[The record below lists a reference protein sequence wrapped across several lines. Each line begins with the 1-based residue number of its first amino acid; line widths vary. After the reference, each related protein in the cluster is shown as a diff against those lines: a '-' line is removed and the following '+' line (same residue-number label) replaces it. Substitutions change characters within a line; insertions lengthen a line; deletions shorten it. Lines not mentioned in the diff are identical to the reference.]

1 LRGIRPSAS
10 AALLVAAFA
19 ATALCACSS
28 TTDSL
33 GYDGPGGVGLDTL
46 IKPASYPN
54 RLADWLN
61 KTPAEIDAK
70 INSVWNQLFY
80 GDPNTQA
87 IYYPLGTDQA
97 EIRDTLH
104 GDIRTEGLGYAM
116 MIAVQ
121 LDKRTEFDRMWTYV
135 KVVRSYPMTDPNG
148 GYFQSSCDS
157 VPPAPAVS
165 CNDPFGHAQF
175 VTALLFARDRWGI
188 TGKHDYAADAGT
200 LLNVMRHKEDINGGI
215 VNGVTN
221 TFDQDTALP
230 FDVPDVRAAGISRPS
245 VAMPA
250 FYELWGQATHDP
262 FWTRAATA
270 ARAYWKRAAHPTTGL
285 FPSRA
290 SFDGTPVE
298 NWDTFDSESFR
309 AQINIVLDR
318 IWFAKDPWQIEELD
332 RLLAF
337 FSSKGMSSYGGEFT
351 LDGDTVNGLKDYALV
366 AANGASAVVSTNVN
380 RVAFV
385 NDAWSMPIQTGPVR
399 YFSGLL
405 NLTALLILSGQYR
418 VL

>member
-1 LRGIRPSAS
+1 MRGTRPNAS
-10 AALLVAAFA
+10 AALPVLVFA
-19 ATALCACSS
+19 AAALCACSS

-33 GYDGPGGVGLDTL
+33 GYNKTRTIEPLTGPS
-46 IKPASYPN
+46 SYPN
-54 RLADWLN
+54 RLADWLS

-70 INSVWNQLFY
+70 INGVWNQLFY

-87 IYYPLGTDQA
+87 IYYPVGTDQA
-97 EIRDTLH
+97 YISDTLH
-104 GDIRTEGLGYAM
+104 GDVRTEGLGYAM

-135 KVVRSYPMTDPNG
+135 KAVLSYPMTEPSG
-148 GYFQSSCDS
+148 GYFQSSCGS
-157 VPPAPAVS
+157 GPPSTAVS

-175 VTALLFARDRWGI
+175 VTALLFAKDRWGI
-188 TGKHDYAADAGT
+188 TVNDYGADALA
-200 LLNVMRHKEDINGGI
+200 LLDVMRHKEDINGGI

-221 TFDQDTALP
+221 TFDQETALP
-230 FDVPDVRAAGISRPS
+230 FDVPEVGAAGVSRPS

-250 FYELWGQATHDP
+250 FYELWGQATKDP

-270 ARAYWKRAAHPTTGL
+270 ARAYWKRAAHRTTGL
-285 FPSRA
+285 FPARA
-290 SFDGTPVE
+290 YFDGKPVE
-298 NWDTFDSESFR
+298 GADTFDAESFR

-318 IWFAKDPWQIEELD
+318 IWFAKDPWEVEEVD

-337 FSSKGMSSYGGEFT
+337 FSSKGMSSYGAEFS
-351 LDGDTVNGLKDYALV
+351 LDGDTLNGQKDYGLV
-366 AANGASAVVSTNVN
+366 AANGASAIISMNVN
-380 RVAFV
+380 RTAYVS
-385 NDAWSMPIQTGPVR
+385 DAWSLTTQTGPAR

-405 NLTALLILSGQYR
+405 NLTALLIMSGRYQ

>member
-1 LRGIRPSAS
+1 MSGIRPIAS
-10 AALLVAAFA
+10 AALLVPAFA
-19 ATALCACSS
+19 AALCACTS

-33 GYDGPGGVGLDTL
+33 GYNGSRGVVLHTL
-46 IKPASYPN
+46 TGPASYPN
-54 RLADWLN
+54 RLVDFLH

-87 IYYPLGTDQA
+87 IYYPVGTDQA

-104 GDIRTEGLGYAM
+104 DDTRTEGFGYAM

-135 KVVRSYPMTDPNG
+135 KSVLSYPMTEPSG
-148 GYFQSSCDS
+148 GYFQSLCGSAG
-157 VPPAPAVS
+157 PAAS

-188 TGKHDYAADAGT
+188 TGKHDYGVDAVA
-200 LLNVMRHKEDINGGI
+200 LLDVMRHKEDMNGGV

-221 TFDQDTALP
+221 TFDQETALP
-230 FDVPDVRAAGISRPS
+230 FDVPEARAAGVSRPS
-245 VAMPA
+245 VVMPA
-250 FYELWGQATHDP
+250 FYELWGQATDDP

-285 FPSRA
+285 FPTRA
-290 SFDGTPVE
+290 TFDGMPVK
-298 NWDTFDSESFR
+298 NSDTFDPESFR
-309 AQINIVLDR
+309 AQINIVLDW
-318 IWFAKDPWQIEELD
+318 IWFAKDPWEVEELD

-351 LDGDTVNGLKDYALV
+351 LDGDTINGLKDYALV
-366 AANGASAVVSTNVN
+366 AANGASAVHSTNGN